1 MGMVHGTEASGA
13 PENPAAGRP
22 GMNPYYDLDSRTV
35 ASAVRSLGSRLGG
48 RLLEVGCGDAPYRGL
63 FAPRVERYVASDLAL
78 SPGRVDV
85 VTDGGQLGFRSDSFD
100 SVLCTQVL
108 EHVPDPLCVLSE
120 VRRVLRPGGLA
131 LLTVPLN
138 SGIHGAPHDYFRFTE
153 HGLRVLCD
161 RAGLEVK
168 VIAERG
174 GRIAAAA
181 QAALLIFEIDGMP
194 SRHLGAAVARRLV
207 GLLAWAIRR
216 WALSLDRRFPKDGN
230 PLGYAVLARKPA
242 PAGSQIAVTPMIRE

>member
-1 MGMVHGTEASGA
+1 VGQAS
-13 PENPAAGRP
+13 E
-22 GMNPYYDLDSRTV
+22 NPYYDLDSRTV
-35 ASAVRSLGSRLGG
+35 ASAVCHLGSRLGG
-48 RLLEVGCGDAPYRGL
+48 RLLEVGCGDAPYRAL
-63 FAPRVERYVASDLAL
+63 FASRVERYVASDLEA

-85 VTDGGQLGFRSDSFD
+85 VTDGGHLGFRSDSFD

-108 EHVPDPLCVLSE
+108 EHVPDPLRVLSE

-138 SGIHGAPHDYFRFTE
+138 SGIHRAPHDYFRFTE

-161 RAGLEVK
+161 RAGLGIEV
-168 VIAERG
+168 VAERG

-181 QAALLIFEIDGMP
+181 QAVLLIFEIDRMP
-194 SRHLGAAVARRLV
+194 SRHLGGAVARRLV
-207 GLLAWAIRR
+207 AFLTWVIRR
-216 WALSLDRRFPKDGN
+216 WALSLDRRFPKEGS

-242 PAGSQIAVTPMIRE
+242 PDGMEVDVTPVIQQ